1 MTKRNST
8 IQRRHLLELGINFLS
23 GSEKVEATHRVGFR
37 KKRNAHHYRDRRQ
50 GMLNTEELILGLRR
64 YGRENVQDVV
74 ARSQYAGDTLAYLRV
89 EFSFELLRFTSFVTT
104 NLVNFVKTTDIS
116 KENEAS
122 SSAIGSPA
130 PFLLPAGSSKRM
142 CRKDSEVCAKNG
154 FSPDLV

>member
-8 IQRRHLLELGINFLS
+8 IRRRNPLELGIRFPS
-23 GSEKVEATHRVGFR
+23 GSKKAETTNKVEFR
-37 KKRNAHHYRDRRQ
+37 KKRNAHPYRDRRQ
-50 GMLNTEELILGLRR
+50 GMLNAEELILGLRR

-122 SSAIGSPA
+122 SSPIDSSA
-130 PFLLPAGSSKRM
+130 PFPLPAGSSRRM
-142 CRKDSEVCAKNG
+142 CRKDSEVCVKNG
-154 FSPDLV
+154 FPPDLV